1 MRTLLLSKKKKK
13 KKENTSGSGWNGTKI
28 SQYQHPLII
37 IKKEF

>member
-1 MRTLLLSKKKKK
+1 MRTLLLSKKKK

-28 SQYQHPLII
+28 LQYQHPLII